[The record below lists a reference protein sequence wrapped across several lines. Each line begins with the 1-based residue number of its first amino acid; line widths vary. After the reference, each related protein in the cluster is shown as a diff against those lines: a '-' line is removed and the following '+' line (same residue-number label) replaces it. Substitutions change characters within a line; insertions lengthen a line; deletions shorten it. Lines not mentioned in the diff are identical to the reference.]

1 MNKFVIWNVQIRRL
15 CHGSIG
21 LLLAMQMSIVGAVDY
36 EFHDLDGNVQSLAKY
51 RGEWVLVNYW
61 ATWCV
66 SCLDEIPE
74 LNRFHHRQGSSV
86 LGINVEA
93 LDSDSLKFFSRE
105 QSIEYPLL
113 TTSPGGHSVFGNVSV
128 LPTSYLVSP
137 AGDVVAKHVGKITE
151 TMLEE
156 FIKRYR

>member
-1 MNKFVIWNVQIRRL
+1 VNEIVISNVIFRRL
-15 CHGSIG
+15 CHGAIG
-21 LLLAMQMSIVGAVDY
+21 LLLAMQMSFVGAVDF
-36 EFHDLDGNVQSLAKY
+36 EFHDLDGNAQSLEKY
-51 RGEWVLVNYW
+51 RGQWVLVNYW

-74 LNRFHHRQGSSV
+74 LNRFHHQQGSSV

-93 LDSDSLKFFSRE
+93 LDSDSLRFFSRE

-113 TTSPGGHSVFGNVSV
+113 ITPPGGQTVFGNVSV